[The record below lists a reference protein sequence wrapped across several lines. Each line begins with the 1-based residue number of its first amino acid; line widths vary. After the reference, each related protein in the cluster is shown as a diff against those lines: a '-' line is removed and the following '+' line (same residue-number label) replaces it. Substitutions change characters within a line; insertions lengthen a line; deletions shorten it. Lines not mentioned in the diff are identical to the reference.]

1 MDVGLLVAADEA
13 DGLLDAL
20 FGLVVD
26 LFVLSIQWYFRT
38 SGFPV
43 LIPVHFLPDA
53 LQDLKQSP
61 IFFPSQ
67 VCLGPD
73 DLDEEELDELDS
85 EDLGGFVGL
94 LDGLLELFLEQWYF
108 LTEGSPVFIRVH
120 FLPDALQVLK
130 QSPIAFPSH
139 VFPFV
144 VVEDDPALFG
154 EAVVLGLTVV
164 LGSVGGS
171 VLVRDSVVV
180 LDLVVL
186 GFAVAVLVGRLV
198 SVLGFVVDLLVGEL
212 DELDSVA
219 GFDFDELPLDVALGL
234 ILDAVLL
241 QWYFRIEGSPVFIRV
256 HFLSDA
262 LQVLKQSVIS
272 FPSQVDLASFEPSF
286 VSLFNFFLA
295 CSHCHF
301 PSALAHLSLYLEHSL
316 LQSVNFSK
324 VFLPSL
330 LVVNGFDGGF
340 DGFEDDW
347 LEVGFE
353 DDGGFGEVV
362 FDVVLG
368 FLNDEDPNF
377 SLHPYV
383 SGLKLTNE
391 HLISFFVQ

>member
-1 MDVGLLVAADEA
+1 MV
-13 DGLLDAL
+13 
-20 FGLVVD
+20 
-26 LFVLSIQWYFRT
+26 
-38 SGFPV
+38 
-43 LIPVHFLPDA
+43 
-53 LQDLKQSP
+53 
-61 IFFPSQ
+61 
-67 VCLGPD
+67 
-73 DLDEEELDELDS
+73 LDEEELDELDS
-85 EDLGGFVGL
+85 EDSGGCVGL
-94 LDGLLELFLEQWYF
+94 LVALLELLLEQWYF
-108 LTEGSPVFIRVH
+108 LTEESPVFILVH

-144 VVEDDPALFG
+144 VVGDDGLSG
-154 EAVVLGLTVV
+154 EIVVLGLAVVLGFA
-164 LGSVGGS
+164 GGS
-171 VLVRDSVVV
+171 VFVLVGDSVVE

-186 GFAVAVLVGRLV
+186 GFAVVVLVGRLV
-198 SVLGFVVDLLVGEL
+198 SILGFVADLLVGEL
-212 DELDSVA
+212 DELDSLA
-219 GFDFDELPLDVALGL
+219 GFDFDEFPLDVALGL
-234 ILDAVLL
+234 LVDAVLL
-241 QWYFRIEGSPVFIRV
+241 QWYFRIEGSPVFMRV
-256 HFLSDA
+256 HFLPDA

-272 FPSQVDLASFEPSF
+272 FPSQVDLALFSPSF

-330 LVVNGFDGGF
+330 LDGFDVV
-340 DGFEDDW
+340 DGFEVDW

-353 DDGGFGEVV
+353 VGFGRLV

>member
-1 MDVGLLVAADEA
+1 M
-13 DGLLDAL
+13 
-20 FGLVVD
+20 
-26 LFVLSIQWYFRT
+26 
-38 SGFPV
+38 
-43 LIPVHFLPDA
+43 
-53 LQDLKQSP
+53 
-61 IFFPSQ
+61 PSQ
-67 VCLGPD
+67 VCLEPD
-73 DLDEEELDELDS
+73 LLEDSDEEEELDELDS
-85 EDLGGFVGL
+85 EALDDFVGL
-94 LDGLLELFLEQWYF
+94 LVGLLELLLEQWYF

-130 QSPIAFPSH
+130 QSPIVFPSH

-154 EAVVLGLTVV
+154 EAVVLGLVVV
-164 LGSVGGS
+164 LGFVGGS
-171 VLVRDSVVV
+171 VFLLVGDSVE
-180 LDLVVL
+180 VL
-186 GFAVAVLVGRLV
+186 GFAFEVLVGRLL

-234 ILDAVLL
+234 LVDAVLL

-256 HFLSDA
+256 HFLPDA

-272 FPSQVDLASFEPSF
+272 FPSQVDLGSCEPSF
-286 VSLFNFFLA
+286 VSFFNFFLA

-301 PSALAHLSLYLEHSL
+301 PSVLAHLSLYLEHSL

-330 LVVNGFDGGF
+330 LGFDGFDGGF
-340 DGFEDDW
+340 DGFE
-347 LEVGFE
+347 VGFE
-353 DDGGFGEVV
+353 DEVGFGRVV

-377 SLHPYV
+377 PLHPYV

-391 HLISFFVQ
+391 HLISFFAQ